1 MTRPPVTVS
10 SLGNLAVKLGVLA
23 PSLAALGYGIW
34 RGRVADV
41 ELFLV
46 VLAAALGLAVVAVI
60 RPWRG
65 ERAAE
70 LERTWQVLS
79 GTVGVGLAA
88 PFLTAAVEV
97 DVERFSLLFALVL
110 VVGAYSYPTDLRVP
124 LSVWALAVWGA
135 TLWWGGIQDASVL
148 LLHLGGGALVL
159 GTSIRTADALASAIG
174 IEAATRREAEQRAQ
188 LLASVLQ
195 TNSLRPADVLDAV
208 TGGLVEAGFDAVA
221 IREYDPDVGTLR
233 LVTGAGMEELGL
245 PKELPVERGGLS
257 GIAIE
262 TGEPVVVDDYRKHPA
277 AIQPERPLRGVIAVP
292 VTDES
297 GARAVVLGAR
307 RDAPVTAVQR
317 EAVLLLAEQAGR
329 ALSRATAFDG
339 DRRTVAQLREL
350 DVQTQDF
357 ISTVSHELRT
367 PLTVIQGLGQTLSRR
382 WDDLEDARRAD
393 LLGRIDANA
402 ERLTV
407 MVRSL
412 LDTSAM
418 EEGRLDLCPQPLPLR
433 ATIVRLLHRLAT
445 VTAAHPVELLVAD
458 DLEVVVDPGLFEH
471 VIENLLTNVAKH
483 TPQGTRVRVAAV
495 PRDGQ
500 VRVEVSDDG
509 PGIAEED
516 LPHVLDRFFR
526 GGAPTRRTS
535 SGLGLGLALA
545 EQIVRAHGSALEV
558 LSEPGEGT
566 TFRFAVPDSSDQG
579 VTTAEVTAADR
590 PSGVS
595 RRPGS

>member
-1 MTRPPVTVS
+1 VR
-10 SLGNLAVKLGVLA
+10 
-23 PSLAALGYGIW
+23 
-34 RGRVADV
+34 
-41 ELFLV
+41 
-46 VLAAALGLAVVAVI
+46 
-60 RPWRG
+60 
-65 ERAAE
+65 
-70 LERTWQVLS
+70 
-79 GTVGVGLAA
+79 
-88 PFLTAAVEV
+88 
-97 DVERFSLLFALVL
+97 
-110 VVGAYSYPTDLRVP
+110 
-124 LSVWALAVWGA
+124 
-135 TLWWGGIQDASVL
+135 
-148 LLHLGGGALVL
+148 
-159 GTSIRTADALASAIG
+159 
-174 IEAATRREAEQRAQ
+174 
-188 LLASVLQ
+188 
-195 TNSLRPADVLDAV
+195 
-208 TGGLVEAGFDAVA
+208 
-221 IREYDPDVGTLR
+221 
-233 LVTGAGMEELGL
+233 
-245 PKELPVERGGLS
+245 
-257 GIAIE
+257 
-262 TGEPVVVDDYRKHPA
+262 
-277 AIQPERPLRGVIAVP
+277 
-292 VTDES
+292 
-297 GARAVVLGAR
+297 
-307 RDAPVTAVQR
+307 
-317 EAVLLLAEQAGR
+317 
-329 ALSRATAFDG
+329 
-339 DRRTVAQLREL
+339 
-350 DVQTQDF
+350 TQDF